1 MTEEKALHPPAS
13 QVTLS
18 PLSPSPPLVLVVSGP
33 SGSGKSTLVQRIL
46 ELPGTMAS
54 VSCTTRPRRATEA
67 TGKCYDFVTE
77 AQFDEMVR
85 NGDFL
90 EYARVFGKH
99 SYGTPKK
106 WLEESRRTGLDL
118 VLEIDVQGALQV
130 KKSLPESVAI
140 FILPPSREELE
151 RRLRSRGTD
160 SEDEITR
167 RLAKA
172 RAEISAFRS
181 YDFCILNEDVAL
193 AGREAIAI
201 VTALR
206 CTTARRQARVEKLLA
221 SFGEKD

>member
-1 MTEEKALHPPAS
+1 MSEEKGIA
-13 QVTLS
+13 
-18 PLSPSPPLVLVVSGP
+18 PLVPLVLVVSGP

-54 VSCTTRPRRATEA
+54 TSCTTRARRATEA
-67 TGKCYDFVTE
+67 SGKCYDFVTE
-77 AQFDEMVR
+77 AQFDEMVQR
-85 NGDFL
+85 GEFL
-90 EYARVFGKH
+90 EYARVFGKY

-130 KKSLPESVAI
+130 KKKLPKSVAI

-151 RRLRSRGTD
+151 RRLKSRGQD
-160 SEDEITR
+160 AREEIDR

-172 RAEISAFRS
+172 RGEIAAYQA
-181 YDFCILNEDVAL
+181 YDYCLVNEDVAL
-193 AGREAIAI
+193 ACREARAI

-221 SFGEKD
+221 SFGGKD